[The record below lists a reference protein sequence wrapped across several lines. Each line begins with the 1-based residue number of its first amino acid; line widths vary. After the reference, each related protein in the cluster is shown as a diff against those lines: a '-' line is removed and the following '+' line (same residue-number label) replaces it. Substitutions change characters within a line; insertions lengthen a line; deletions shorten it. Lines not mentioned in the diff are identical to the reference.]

1 MSACRF
7 TVFFCGYGYAIRPP
21 TPPPKK
27 NSKTTSKHRNMVEYI
42 SGGSRGGV
50 GFVCIIHCLLSYFQI
65 LICNELS
72 VFFHF
77 LLAPEEGLLANIGQF
92 FKIYDFCFIFL
103 FTSSSPCR
111 KDRFAVSYFST
122 SLIVLIQVYNWETRH
137 HSLVCCCGLADIIY
151 ILGEER
157 AATSRLSSLADFFH
171 FFFPPM
177 RSQVPG

>member
-1 MSACRF
+1 MADLGEGWVLCALS
-7 TVFFCGYGYAIRPP
+7 TVYCHIFKFLFVTNFQFFSI
-21 TPPPKK
+21 
-27 NSKTTSKHRNMVEYI
+27 
-42 SGGSRGGV
+42 
-50 GFVCIIHCLLSYFQI
+50 
-65 LICNELS
+65 
-72 VFFHF
+72 F

-151 ILGEER
+151 ILEEER